1 MEEAEAELA
10 AARKNADDLR
20 ELKKQIAKA
29 KEEKEKLL
37 METNL
42 KKKEQECIEEQL
54 EYERQES
61 WHLEEKARREREREA
76 RAEVDREEARV
87 ERKQNEQLERQVR
100 AETREMMLKVR
111 CTNSHSNFSIFQ
123 REETRRQREAD
134 RVREEE
140 RHKRERDELEAELA
154 RVAEAK
160 REAECALDKEE
171 QDRIRLEGQ
180 TMLEKANVAEGT
192 RSSKRRSARNKNV
205 ELDTKTT
212 NRSPDAKVSPRPTNT
227 VKNEYGEVMTTD

>member
-1 MEEAEAELA
+1 
-10 AARKNADDLR
+10 
-20 ELKKQIAKA
+20 
-29 KEEKEKLL
+29 
-37 METNL
+37 
-42 KKKEQECIEEQL
+42 
-54 EYERQES
+54 
-61 WHLEEKARREREREA
+61 
-76 RAEVDREEARV
+76 
-87 ERKQNEQLERQVR
+87 
-100 AETREMMLKVR
+100 
-111 CTNSHSNFSIFQ
+111 
-123 REETRRQREAD
+123 
-134 RVREEE
+134 VREEE

-227 VKNEYGEVMTTD
+227 VKNEYGEVMTADEVEEMIQIYATFIERDYLDVSDPLHKKFPKTQELVDYLYEQMS